1 MKKALIIIAT
11 VLLVFTATLSFAAT
25 DNQDAAM
32 IGDILILRPVGL
44 LATVLGALVQGI
56 GLPVSLAGGNA
67 KEAGDA
73 LVVAPAKFTF
83 ARPVGDF

>member
-25 DNQDAAM
+25 DNNDAAM

-44 LATVLGALVQGI
+44 LATAVGAIVQGI
-56 GLPVSLAGGNA
+56 GLPVSLLGGNA

-83 ARPVGDF
+83 VRPVGDL